1 MKKFKQFAASNKGIC
16 NNLHFKLDTL
26 SDLIPLALYPL
37 IIIKTEKYWFQL

>member
-1 MKKFKQFAASNKGIC
+1 MKKIEQFAASNKRTC